1 MATFR
6 KRGEKWQAQVRR
18 KKQPTVSRSFTH
30 KVDADGW
37 ARDMERAADREE
49 LGTLIK
55 GAAEDLTVGELLR
68 RYCAEVI
75 ALKRG
80 RDVETYI
87 VNAML
92 RQDFCNIAISDVSPA
107 PITKY
112 RDQRLKTVQDV
123 TVRRELNILQHAF
136 DVAAQEWDWP
146 IKENPVRSIRKPSSG
161 NARDRR
167 LLPGE
172 FTGEKVDWGGWAA
185 AVTKQQI
192 ISFMD
197 EHYSEDR
204 KPWKGCRFS
213 PPAPASAG
221 RRSEGRIISTHLPG

>member
-6 KRGEKWQAQVRR
+6 KRGEKWQVQIRR
-18 KKQPTVSRSFTH
+18 KNQPTVSRSFTH

-49 LGTLIK
+49 LGKQIK
-55 GAAEDLTVGELLR
+55 DTADDLTVGDLLR
-68 RYCAEVI
+68 RYRDEVI

-112 RDQRLKTVQDV
+112 RDQRLKTVQNV
-123 TVRRELNILQHAF
+123 WQ
-136 DVAAQEWDWP
+136 
-146 IKENPVRSIRKPSSG
+146 
-161 NARDRR
+161 
-167 LLPGE
+167 
-172 FTGEKVDWGGWAA
+172 
-185 AVTKQQI
+185 
-192 ISFMD
+192 
-197 EHYSEDR
+197 Y
-204 KPWKGCRFS
+204 
-213 PPAPASAG
+213 
-221 RRSEGRIISTHLPG
+221 